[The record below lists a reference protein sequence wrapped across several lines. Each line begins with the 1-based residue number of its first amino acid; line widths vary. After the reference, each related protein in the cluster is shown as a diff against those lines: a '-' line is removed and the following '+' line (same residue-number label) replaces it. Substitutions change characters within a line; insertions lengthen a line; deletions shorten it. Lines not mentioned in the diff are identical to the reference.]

1 VKKLIL
7 SVLLLA
13 LVAGGLYAYYRWFY
27 VENPRDTFLR
37 TTSAAMLGDEDGFL
51 SGFTEES
58 RPLVSGLLALSRSD
72 DVRSSTRHPYYY
84 LVTEDVVSVDVEGDK
99 AWVKLKRMGDQ
110 SGSKYDVPMV
120 RAGNTW
126 KIDALL
132 FTGKDHVVAG
142 AH

>member
-7 SVLLLA
+7 TVLLFA

-51 SGFTEES
+51 A
-58 RPLVSGLLALSRSD
+58 LVSGLLALSRSD

-120 RAGNTW
+120 RAGSTW

-132 FTGKDHVVAG
+132 FTGKEHVVAR

>member
-1 VKKLIL
+1 MKKLIL

-37 TTSAAMLGDEDGFL
+37 TTSAAMLGDEQGFL
-51 SGFTEES
+51 DGFTEES

-72 DVRSSTRHPYYY
+72 DVRSSPRHPYYY

-110 SGSKYDVPMV
+110 SGSKYDVPMQ

-126 KIDALL
+126 KIDALQ
-132 FTGKDHVVAG
+132 FTGKEHFVAK